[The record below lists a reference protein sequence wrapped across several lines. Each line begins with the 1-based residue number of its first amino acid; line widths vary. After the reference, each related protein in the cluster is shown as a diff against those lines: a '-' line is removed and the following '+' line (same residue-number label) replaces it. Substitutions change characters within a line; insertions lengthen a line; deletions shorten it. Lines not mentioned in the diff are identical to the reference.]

1 MKKLPFIL
9 VALLILG
16 SCQQKKLDRMQE
28 VQDSLEQVAANKDS
42 AITDFIG
49 TMNQIQANLDSIKK
63 LEEIVDI
70 ETQSSAEPQST
81 KRQKVLRDISM
92 INELLKMNRELIA
105 SQQKKMNFSSY
116 KVNEMQEML
125 NMMSTQLET
134 KDTEIVALQ
143 AELQQLQINITDLNQ
158 DLTAAQERTE
168 EQARLLEEKTSTI
181 DQQTSTL
188 NTAFYVFGTDKEL
201 VENGIVVK
209 EGGFLGIGRTLKF
222 RKDFNPDLFTKIN
235 IREVD
240 EISLNSKKAKV
251 VTTHPA
257 NSYELIG
264 DDLVEKLVITD
275 PDQFW
280 ETNKYLVIVVN

>member
-28 VQDSLEQVAANKDS
+28 VQDSLQQVAANKDS

-70 ETQSSAEPQST
+70 ESQSSSEPQST
-81 KRQKVLRDISM
+81 TRQKVLRDIAM
-92 INELLKMNRELIA
+92 INELLKINRELIA
-105 SQQKKMNFSSY
+105 SQQKKMDFSSH
-116 KVNEMQEML
+116 KMNEMQEML
-125 NMMSTQLET
+125 NMMSTQMET
-134 KDTEIVALQ
+134 KDAEIVALQ
-143 AELQQLQINITDLNQ
+143 TELQKLQLNITDLNQ
-158 DLTAAQERTE
+158 DLMAAQERTE
-168 EQARLLEEKTSTI
+168 EQARLLEEKTGTI
-181 DQQTSTL
+181 DQQTSAL
-188 NTAFYVFGTDKEL
+188 NTAYYVFGTAKEL
-201 VENGIVVK
+201 VENGIVEK

-257 NSYELIG
+257 SSYELIG
-264 DDLVEKLVITD
+264 DDMVEKLVITD
-275 PDQFW
+275 ADRFW